1 MIRSFADKQTAAIF
15 EGFKVKALPTELQA
29 TARRKLKAIDSVV
42 RVDELKLPPGN
53 RLEVLKGGR
62 KGQYSIRINV
72 QWRVCFRWD
81 GKDAHEVEVVDYH

>member
-15 EGFKVKALPTELQA
+15 EGFKVKTLSMELQE
-29 TARRKLKAIDSVV
+29 TARRKLKAIDAVV

-53 RLEVLKGGR
+53 RLELLKGGR
-62 KGQYSIRINV
+62 RGQCSIRIND
-72 QWRVCFRWD
+72 QWRICFRWD